1 MDYSIYLCLDKQILL
16 WETGTKHR
24 RRKRKRRRKIRQG
37 KISLLAVFFFN
48 LAQVSFTILVLGL
61 LITLTKEEL
70 YNNYFLM
77 LLSLFGIVLTIL
89 FARIGN
95 NILK

>member
-37 KISLLAVFFFN
+37 KI
-48 LAQVSFTILVLGL
+48 GL

>member
-1 MDYSIYLCLDKQILL
+1 MGNWNETQEKKKETKEKDKA
-16 WETGTKHR
+16 
-24 RRKRKRRRKIRQG
+24 RKDK
-37 KISLLAVFFFN
+37 LAVFFFN

-95 NILK
+95 NTLK

>member
-24 RRKRKRRRKIRQG
+24 RRKRKRRRK
-37 KISLLAVFFFN
+37 LAVFFFN

>member
-1 MDYSIYLCLDKQILL
+1 MGNWNETQEKKKETKEKDKA
-16 WETGTKHR
+16 
-24 RRKRKRRRKIRQG
+24 RKDK
-37 KISLLAVFFFN
+37 LAVFFFN

-89 FARIGN
+89 FDRIGN

>member
-1 MDYSIYLCLDKQILL
+1 MGNWNETQEKKKETKEKDKA
-16 WETGTKHR
+16 
-24 RRKRKRRRKIRQG
+24 RKDK
-37 KISLLAVFFFN
+37 LAVFFFN

-77 LLSLFGIVLTIL
+77 LLSLLSLIHI
-89 FARIGN
+89 
-95 NILK
+95 

>member
-1 MDYSIYLCLDKQILL
+1 MGNWNETQEKKKETKENDKA
-16 WETGTKHR
+16 
-24 RRKRKRRRKIRQG
+24 RKDK
-37 KISLLAVFFFN
+37 LAVFFFN

>member
-1 MDYSIYLCLDKQILL
+1 MGNWNETQEKKKETKEKDKA
-16 WETGTKHR
+16 
-24 RRKRKRRRKIRQG
+24 RKDK
-37 KISLLAVFFFN
+37 LAVFFFN
-48 LAQVSFTILVLGL
+48 LAQVSFIILVLGL

>member
-1 MDYSIYLCLDKQILL
+1 MGNWNETQEKKRETKEKDKA
-16 WETGTKHR
+16 
-24 RRKRKRRRKIRQG
+24 RKDK
-37 KISLLAVFFFN
+37 LAVFFFN

>member
-1 MDYSIYLCLDKQILL
+1 MGNWS
-16 WETGTKHR
+16 GTQE
-24 RRKRKRRRKIRQG
+24 KRKEAKEKDKVRKE
-37 KISLLAVFFFN
+37 KLAVFFFN

>member
-1 MDYSIYLCLDKQILL
+1 MGNWNETQEKKKETKEKDKP
-16 WETGTKHR
+16 
-24 RRKRKRRRKIRQG
+24 RKDK
-37 KISLLAVFFFN
+37 LAVFFFN

>member
-1 MDYSIYLCLDKQILL
+1 MGNWNETQEKKKETKEKDKA
-16 WETGTKHR
+16 
-24 RRKRKRRRKIRQG
+24 RKDK
-37 KISLLAVFFFN
+37 LAVFFFN

-89 FARIGN
+89 LLG
-95 NILK
+95 

>member
-1 MDYSIYLCLDKQILL
+1 MGNWNETQEKKKETKEKDKA
-16 WETGTKHR
+16 
-24 RRKRKRRRKIRQG
+24 RKDK
-37 KISLLAVFFFN
+37 LAVFFFN

-89 FARIGN
+89 FRKY
-95 NILK
+95 LKIEK

>member
-1 MDYSIYLCLDKQILL
+1 MGNWNETQEKKKETKEKDKA
-16 WETGTKHR
+16 
-24 RRKRKRRRKIRQG
+24 RKDK
-37 KISLLAVFFFN
+37 LAVFFFN

-70 YNNYFLM
+70 YNNYFL
-77 LLSLFGIVLTIL
+77 IL

>member
-1 MDYSIYLCLDKQILL
+1 MGNWNETQEKKKETKEKDKA
-16 WETGTKHR
+16 
-24 RRKRKRRRKIRQG
+24 RKDK
-37 KISLLAVFFFN
+37 LAVFFFN

-77 LLSLFGIVLTIL
+77 LLSLFGIVLAIL

>member
-1 MDYSIYLCLDKQILL
+1 MGNWNETQEKKKETKEKDKA
-16 WETGTKHR
+16 
-24 RRKRKRRRKIRQG
+24 RKDK
-37 KISLLAVFFFN
+37 LAVFFFN

-77 LLSLFGIVLTIL
+77 LSLAKLLIFKSDFSPKV
-89 FARIGN
+89 RI
-95 NILK
+95 

>member
-1 MDYSIYLCLDKQILL
+1 MGNWNETQEKKKETKEKDKA
-16 WETGTKHR
+16 
-24 RRKRKRRRKIRQG
+24 RKDK
-37 KISLLAVFFFN
+37 LAVFFFN

-77 LLSLFGIVLTIL
+77 LLSLFGIVLMIL

>member
-37 KISLLAVFFFN
+37 KISLLY
-48 LAQVSFTILVLGL
+48 SFLIWHKYLTILVLGL

>member
-1 MDYSIYLCLDKQILL
+1 MGNWNETQEKKKETKEKDKA
-16 WETGTKHR
+16 
-24 RRKRKRRRKIRQG
+24 RKDK
-37 KISLLAVFFFN
+37 LAVFFFN

-77 LLSLFGIVLTIL
+77 LLSLFGIVLTI
-89 FARIGN
+89 FVC
-95 NILK
+95 